1 MQPNHIIS
9 YMTVTKG
16 REKLATAHTVFM
28 RTALLFHSFWS
39 DSIFKVVYNSAE
51 SRGQGKLINGQAST
65 TMPTRLVS
73 HIGSVVLQGCIRS
86 VVAVL
91 PFYFLVQQVH
101 SVSGMCER
109 QRYLR
114 FTTLLQF
121 MFSHALASIWIY
133 TSTVVPRT

>member
-1 MQPNHIIS
+1 
-9 YMTVTKG
+9 MTVTKG

-73 HIGSVVLQGCIRS
+73 HIGDSVVLQGCIRS
-86 VVAVL
+86 VVAALLFPCAAGTLSFWDV
-91 PFYFLVQQVH
+91 
-101 SVSGMCER
+101 R
-109 QRYLR
+109 KATIYLR